1 MFGGRFLPLTTMSR
15 LTQCVVFDFH
25 RLLFDFRPH
34 WRCPKPIN
42 IIVYHDI
49 VICAT
54 GSGNCNIWLHQ
65 IPHFL
70 YKKSNKTNMPFHA
83 EKKANTL
90 TVQLVSQTHQSRGSL
105 SQSGFKSWHNLLQ
118 TKIRGHLS
126 PGQVFSKEEKKEE
139 KETES

>member
-1 MFGGRFLPLTTMSR
+1 
-15 LTQCVVFDFH
+15 
-25 RLLFDFRPH
+25 
-34 WRCPKPIN
+34 
-42 IIVYHDI
+42 
-49 VICAT
+49 
-54 GSGNCNIWLHQ
+54 
-65 IPHFL
+65 
-70 YKKSNKTNMPFHA
+70 MPFHA